1 MCNLMQSSI
10 KDFSVYENQLSMK
23 NIPQNKTNIT
33 VCCKNKEI
41 QGHSFDRKQYAMG
54 KKTYINV

>member
-10 KDFSVYENQLSMK
+10 KDFSIYENQLSMK

-33 VCCKNKEI
+33 VCCKKT
-41 QGHSFDRKQYAMG
+41 RKSKDTHLTGNNTQWG
-54 KKTYINV
+54 KRRT